1 MQELQL
7 LNEKLDLLLKKYG
20 SVQAENMRL
29 KQVIARQ
36 LQSIENLNTQ
46 LSSLEEKVQVL
57 QIGQAI
63 TSPEE
68 KAAVRQQLDAV
79 IGSIDKIL
87 NSLND

>member
-1 MQELQL
+1 MLELQL
-7 LNEKLDLLLKKYG
+7 LNEKLDLLLKKYS
-20 SVQAENMRL
+20 SVQAENQRL
-29 KQVIARQ
+29 KQVVARQ
-36 LQSIENLNTQ
+36 LQSIEQLNVQ
-46 LSSLEEKVQVL
+46 LSALEEKVQVL

-63 TSPEE
+63 TDPEE